1 MSEQFQLRKSSFSCD
16 LSVSLSS
23 LLASS
28 SLCDVTLI
36 FEDGHLSAHK
46 VILAASSSFFS
57 SVFSLNHH
65 KHPLIYL
72 RGIKTVQMKAL
83 LDYIYSGTTQV
94 IEEDLAGFLAV
105 AEDLKIDGLM
115 KDNKQPAADMKEII
129 KTENS
134 NDKGEFAVA
143 DTESTINDDD
153 AVTEM
158 NTNVEIDT
166 ISDEMGN
173 ENETYEVAEAA
184 MCPVSVNGESMSNDD
199 KNLNVTRKRTTK
211 READDNQ
218 TVKKKPRTP
227 KPKTEM
233 PKPTTVATSNVT
245 ILSNPAVSPMLASSK
260 KFPLQCHICNTGVPT
275 KFYLQAH
282 MQMKSETQCK
292 DCKLFF
298 SSCQSLAFHKK
309 GRCRKLSSQ

>member
-1 MSEQFQLRKSSFSCD
+1 MSEHFQLRKSRFSCD
-16 LSVSLSS
+16 LSLSLSS

-28 SLCDVTLI
+28 SLCDVTLV
-36 FEDGHLSAHK
+36 FEDGHLAAHK

-83 LDYIYSGTTQV
+83 LDYIYSGATQV
-94 IEEDLAGFLAV
+94 VEEDLAEFLAV

-115 KDNKQPAADMKEII
+115 KDDKQPAADVQEII
-129 KTENS
+129 KTEES
-134 NDKGEFAVA
+134 KYKSEFAVA
-143 DTESTINDDD
+143 DTKSTNNEDDEFTEINTK
-153 AVTEM
+153 VEM
-158 NTNVEIDT
+158 DMV
-166 ISDEMGN
+166 SDEMGN

-184 MCPVSVNGESMSNDD
+184 MCPVYVNESISKDD
-199 KNLNVTRKRTTK
+199 TNLNVTRKRTTK

-227 KPKTEM
+227 KHKTVM
-233 PKPTTVATSNVT
+233 PKPTTTSTSNVT
-245 ILSNPAVSPMLASSK
+245 ILSNPAVSPVLASSK
-260 KFPLQCHICNTGVPT
+260 KFSLQCHICNTGVPT

-298 SSCQSLAFHKK
+298 SSCQSLAFHKN
-309 GRCRKLSSQ
+309 GRCRKLSCK